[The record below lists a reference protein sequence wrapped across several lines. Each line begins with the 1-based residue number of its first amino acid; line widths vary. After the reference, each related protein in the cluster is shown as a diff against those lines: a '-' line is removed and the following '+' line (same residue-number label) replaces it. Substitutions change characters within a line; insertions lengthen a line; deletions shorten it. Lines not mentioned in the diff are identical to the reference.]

1 MYNSSVR
8 KRIFDF
14 CISIFLIF
22 LFLPLLILICL
33 WILWS
38 DGRPIFFISKRM
50 KTSTKSFEIFK
61 FRTMKLGA
69 NDGNATGGN
78 KNRLISRSGFLLRKY
93 RLDELPQLFNII
105 KGDMSFV
112 GPRPPLEKY
121 VIMFPKIYNEVLKSK
136 PGVTGLA
143 SIYMSDYEA
152 KVLNNVDN
160 PREVEE
166 KYISCCLKKKAT
178 LDLAYQKSASMCFDV
193 YLMLAT
199 LAKSLR

>member
-1 MYNSSVR
+1 MYNSSLR

-22 LFLPLLILICL
+22 LILPLLILICV
-33 WILWS
+33 WILWR
-38 DGRPIFFISKRM
+38 DGRPVFFISERM

-78 KNRLISRSGFLLRKY
+78 KNLLITQSGFYLRKY

-112 GPRPPLEKY
+112 GPRPPLKKY
-121 VIMFPKIYNEVLKSK
+121 VKMFPKIYKEVLKSK

-143 SIYMSDYEA
+143 SIYMSNYETR
-152 KVLNNVDN
+152 VLSNIDN
-160 PREVEE
+160 PRKVEE
-166 KYISCCLKKKAT
+166 KYISCCLKKKAK
-178 LDLAYQKSASMCFDV
+178 LDLAYQRSASMCFDT
-193 YLMLAT
+193 YLIFLV
-199 LAKSLR
+199 S